1 MDHSDHPTQLSLT
14 GVALAF
20 LIPLAVAGLTAIL
33 LAQSGPH
40 HLRLVGV
47 PPEELKSIN
56 VASEGEAA
64 ITREEAIEV
73 ARAGVRG
80 TSDGRV
86 RDIAVGRYIDDP
98 ILALSKRLVWV
109 LSFEA
114 DETAPVFV
122 SGPIGA
128 DHSCD
133 WALHYDH
140 VIAAV
145 DARTGELLWRG
156 DAASPDLSL
165 PPTYNSPSN
174 SDRAYCE
181 RFLEGPTFGLRR

>member
-1 MDHSDHPTQLSLT
+1 VGHSDHPVQPSLT

-40 HLRLVGV
+40 HLRLVGI

-64 ITREEAIEV
+64 ITREEAIEA

-98 ILALSKRLVWV
+98 ILALSRRLVWV
-109 LSFEA
+109 
-114 DETAPVFV
+114 
-122 SGPIGA
+122 
-128 DHSCD
+128 
-133 WALHYDH
+133 
-140 VIAAV
+140 
-145 DARTGELLWRG
+145 
-156 DAASPDLSL
+156 
-165 PPTYNSPSN
+165 
-174 SDRAYCE
+174 
-181 RFLEGPTFGLRR
+181 